1 MPDLW
6 EHECAAW
13 AQGYET
19 VCGVDEAGAGPL
31 MGPVYA
37 AAVILPRGCVIDG
50 LNDSKKLTPKK
61 RDVLYDVIIAEAEA
75 WAVASVSAAE
85 IDATDI
91 LSARMKAM
99 QLAIDALVVRPDF
112 ALIDGNRDHGKSAA
126 VTALHACIIGGDGCS
141 ASIAAASILAKVS
154 RDRYVTDVLDPMYPQ
169 YGFAKHKGYGTRDHY
184 AMLDQYGPCPE
195 HRLTFL
201 KKWKAGKQ

>member
-19 VCGVDEAGAGPL
+19 VCGVDEAGPL

-61 RDVLYDVIIAEAEA
+61 RDALYDVIIAEAEA

-99 QLAIDALVVRPDF
+99 QLAIDALAVRPDF

-195 HRLTFL
+195 HRMTFL

>member
-61 RDVLYDVIIAEAEA
+61 RDALYDVIIAEAEA

-99 QLAIDALVVRPDF
+99 QLAIDALAVRPDF

-195 HRLTFL
+195 HRMTFV

>member
-37 AAVILPRGCVIDG
+37 AAVILPRDCVIDG

-61 RDVLYDVIIAEAEA
+61 RDALYNVIIAEAEA

-99 QLAIDALVVRPDF
+99 QLAIDALAVRPDF

-195 HRLTFL
+195 HRMTFL

>member
-6 EHECAAW
+6 EHQCAAW

-61 RDVLYDVIIAEAEA
+61 RDALYDVIIAEAEA

-99 QLAIDALVVRPDF
+99 QLAIDALAVRPDF

-195 HRLTFL
+195 HRMTFL

>member
-61 RDVLYDVIIAEAEA
+61 RDALYDVIIAEAEA

-91 LSARMKAM
+91 FSARMKAM
-99 QLAIDALVVRPDF
+99 QLAIDALAVRPDF

-195 HRLTFL
+195 HRMTFL

>member
-50 LNDSKKLTPKK
+50 LRS
-61 RDVLYDVIIAEAEA
+61 
-75 WAVASVSAAE
+75 
-85 IDATDI
+85 
-91 LSARMKAM
+91 
-99 QLAIDALVVRPDF
+99 
-112 ALIDGNRDHGKSAA
+112 
-126 VTALHACIIGGDGCS
+126 
-141 ASIAAASILAKVS
+141 
-154 RDRYVTDVLDPMYPQ
+154 
-169 YGFAKHKGYGTRDHY
+169 
-184 AMLDQYGPCPE
+184 
-195 HRLTFL
+195 
-201 KKWKAGKQ
+201 

>member
-61 RDVLYDVIIAEAEA
+61 RDALYDVIIAEAEA

-99 QLAIDALVVRPDF
+99 QLAIDALAVRPDF

-141 ASIAAASILAKVS
+141 TSIAAASILAKVS

-195 HRLTFL
+195 HRMTVL

>member
-1 MPDLW
+1 MELW
-6 EHECAAW
+6 TYEQEAW
-13 AQGYET
+13 AQGYAT

-50 LNDSKKLTPKK
+50 LNDSKKLTEKK
-61 RDVLYDVIIAEAEA
+61 RDALYDVITTAALA
-75 WAVASVSAAE
+75 WSVASVSAAE

-99 QLAIDALVVRPDF
+99 QLAIDGLPQKPDL
-112 ALIDGNRDHGKSAA
+112 ALIDGNRDHGKHAA
-126 VTALHACIIGGDGCS
+126 ITTPHRCLVGGDGCS

-154 RDRYVTDVLDPMYPQ
+154 RDRYVTDVLDKEYPQ
-169 YGFAKHKGYGTRDHY
+169 YQFAKHKGYGTKLHY

-195 HRLTFL
+195 HRMTFL
-201 KKWKAGKQ
+201 KKWEAKR

>member
-1 MPDLW
+1 MELW
-6 EHECAAW
+6 TYEQEAW
-13 AQGYET
+13 AQGYAT

-50 LNDSKKLTPKK
+50 LNDSKKLTEKK
-61 RDVLYDVIIAEAEA
+61 RDALYDVITAAALA
-75 WAVASVSAAE
+75 WSVASVSAAE

-99 QLAIDALVVRPDF
+99 QLAIDGLPQKPDL
-112 ALIDGNRDHGKSAA
+112 ALIDGNRDHGKHAA
-126 VTALHACIIGGDGCS
+126 ITTPHRCLVGGDGCS

-154 RDRYVTDVLDPMYPQ
+154 RDRYVTDVLDKENPQ
-169 YGFAKHKGYGTRDHY
+169 YQFARHKGYGTKLHY

-195 HRLTFL
+195 HRMTFL
-201 KKWKAGKQ
+201 KKWEAKR